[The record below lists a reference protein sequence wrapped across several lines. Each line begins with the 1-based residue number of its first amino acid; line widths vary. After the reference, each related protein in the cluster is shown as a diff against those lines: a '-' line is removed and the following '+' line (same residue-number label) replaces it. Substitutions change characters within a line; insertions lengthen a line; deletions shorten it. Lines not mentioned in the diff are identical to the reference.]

1 MLTKVGQE
9 QASAFRDLSKDE
21 KMKFFAKN
29 RMAMG
34 EELSVAIQEVTTRVT
49 KRTEEIEF
57 KGTGEFMD
65 EHDVREKYA
74 KKPDQAEAIL
84 QNSRSMFD
92 PMRGVTLYE
101 DMKYTSK
108 VGQTDMLEKTTSQSI
123 SHDRFVKGKP
133 VKKDKSG
140 TEVAIKD
147 EVVEKAIEFSE
158 SQKITLEELTAD
170 IADVNAVLDVEL
182 QNIKTNEVKEFMVQ
196 ASITQAEA
204 CGCKVK
210 EYIAIVELALDSNT
224 GDFKELK
231 SQHREL
237 KANCKDQVR
246 RLKAQI
252 KIGMSLKSELLGDKV
267 PKGKKRKTAEV
278 AKAGD
283 VQAGVEL

>member
-1 MLTKVGQE
+1 MAAASSSLVVDNSKLCIECHSNRGVPTGSSRGFRCTECNSLKSRVQRVLTKVGQE

-49 KRTEEIEF
+49 KRVEELEF

-108 VGQTDMLEKTTSQSI
+108 VGQTDMLEKTTSQGI
-123 SHDRFVKGKP
+123 THDRFVKGKP
-133 VKKDKSG
+133 VKKTS
-140 TEVAIKD
+140 
-147 EVVEKAIEFSE
+147 
-158 SQKITLEELTAD
+158 
-170 IADVNAVLDVEL
+170 
-182 QNIKTNEVKEFMVQ
+182 
-196 ASITQAEA
+196 
-204 CGCKVK
+204 
-210 EYIAIVELALDSNT
+210 LALKLQSRTKLWRRRSN
-224 GDFKELK
+224 F
-231 SQHREL
+231 R
-237 KANCKDQVR
+237 KAN
-246 RLKAQI
+246 
-252 KIGMSLKSELLGDKV
+252 KS
-267 PKGKKRKTAEV
+267 RSRS
-278 AKAGD
+278 
-283 VQAGVEL
+283 